1 MTDTAGPRAS
11 RRERRRD
18 AVTAKRLAAAAL
30 LPLLSAPLL
39 VSQPAQAA
47 PPAGAAKPAQAAP
60 PAPAAKPAALAYSL
74 APTVAPP
81 AMSINDCRTDAACVF
96 APAPSGGDDHAA
108 LEAAV
113 DRAAALVVPAV
124 LDAGG
129 AVRTPARPATVLLSA
144 GTYRLSRGL
153 QLPPNVNLR
162 GRGLRHTTVSMITAN
177 WQNFTYGYLI
187 SWDFHTRQAGS
198 SNLVAD
204 LTVNGNCRE
213 GAGAPIRRN
222 LPGRPGAYCDFR
234 GPDGSLAS
242 TNAGGGIA
250 VGDRWTVRQVRF
262 TNLEYFK
269 VWVGDGVRDVR
280 LVDNRF
286 DNWGGAESGDEDN
299 VGGGSRNDSVVVEYN
314 QFDKTIHGNSFDFTN
329 AIRTT
334 VRRNTVVSD
343 GAVAAARGER
353 WSSGNMY
360 LEGLVQATV
369 ADNVLHGAQISL
381 KTNGG
386 YEHSG
391 ENKDIT
397 NPRDSVVSGNRISYP
412 GEAGIVVVYDD
423 YRDADD
429 TTGTTG
435 GWNDKSTVD
444 TDHIVR
450 PGGNNV
456 IRDNVVQY
464 AGRSGI
470 LVLGS
475 YAHAKDAPDTITGNL
490 VRNSGWGGSTGY
502 DTGAGFFDTAGI
514 GLSIGDGDR
523 VYGNTVGDG
532 PGKPTTWYGIHLGAR
547 RAPTTP
553 TNTVLTGPAGQA
565 NTAGRLIASAY
576 HRVAQ
581 APEAPNNLTAH
592 GRTLSWEES
601 YALEG
606 RPIAGYRVYRDGRV
620 VGDLPVGSA
629 TIPGNLLTAD
639 ESGLEKAAAG
649 TAGWTAG
656 FRTTLA
662 RVGTTGAAGTG
673 AMSLTSSGTG
683 EVSFAGRKL
692 DATPGQVYTSVVSAQ
707 AQGAG
712 RWVRAGLKFTTAD
725 GRVHNLATNN
735 RATVDATTG
744 WMTSSYTVE
753 APADAVSVQ
762 AWYLIEGTVAGEVHL
777 VDRLG
782 LVAGTR
788 TEQWTEPRRHVKPG
802 LYHVV
807 AYTAAENSTPVTVA
821 MP

>member
-1 MTDTAGPRAS
+1 MTDTARPRAS
-11 RRERRRD
+11 RREGRRE
-18 AVTAKRLAAAAL
+18 AATAKRLAAAAL
-30 LPLLSAPLL
+30 LPLISLPVL

-47 PPAGAAKPAQAAP
+47 SSTPPG
-60 PAPAAKPAALAYSL
+60 YSL
-74 APTVAPP
+74 TATVAPP
-81 AMSINDCRTDAACVF
+81 AMSVRDCRTDASCVF
-96 APAPSGGDDHAA
+96 APDPSGSDDYAA
-108 LEAAV
+108 LKAAV
-113 DRAAALVVPAV
+113 DRAAKLAVPAV

-129 AVRTPARPATVLLSA
+129 AVLTPARPATVLLSS

-162 GRGLRHTTVSMITAN
+162 GRGIKDTTVSMITAN
-177 WQNFTYGYLI
+177 WQNFNYGYLI

-198 SNLVAD
+198 SNLVSD

-213 GAGAPIRRN
+213 GAGAPSRRD
-222 LPGRPGAYCDFR
+222 LPGRPGAFCDFR
-234 GPDGSLAS
+234 GPKGDLAS

-269 VWVGDGVRDVR
+269 VWVGDGVKDVR
-280 LVDNRF
+280 IVDNRF

-299 VGGGSRNDSVVVEYN
+299 VGGGSRNDNVVVEYN

-343 GAVAAARGER
+343 GAVATARGER

-386 YEHSG
+386 YAHSG

-423 YRDADD
+423 YRDADE
-429 TTGTTG
+429 TAGTVG

-475 YAHAKDAPDTITGNL
+475 HGHAKDAPDTITGNL

-523 VYGNTVGDG
+523 IYGNTIADR
-532 PGKPTTWYGIHLGAR
+532 PAKRTTWYGIHLGAR
-547 RAPTTP
+547 RAPTAP
-553 TNTVLTGPAGQA
+553 TNTVLTGPAGET
-565 NTAGRLIASAY
+565 NTATRVIASTY
-576 HRVAQ
+576 HRVGQ
-581 APEAPNNLTAH
+581 APEAPNNLMAD

-639 ESGLEKAAAG
+639 ESSFENAAAG

-662 RVGTTGAAGTG
+662 RVGTAGAVGTS
-673 AMSLTSSGTG
+673 AMSLASSGTG
-683 EVSFAGRKL
+683 EVSFAGRKMA
-692 DATPGQVYTSVVSAQ
+692 ATPGQLYTSVISAQ
-707 AQGAG
+707 AQAAG
-712 RWVRAGLKFTTAD
+712 RWVRAGLKFTTAT
-725 GRVHNLATNN
+725 GKVHNLATNN

-744 WMTSSYTVE
+744 WMTSNYTVE

-788 TEQWTEPRRHVKPG
+788 TQQWTEPRRQAKPAA
-802 LYHVV
+802 YHVV
-807 AYTAAENSTPVTVA
+807 AYTAAENSTPSTVA
-821 MP
+821 VS